1 MITLA
6 STRHLLEGLFKQ
18 HRAAVRKQQPLD
30 RLWQIFFEHQWFSR
44 QLERSTR
51 YVVCKYNYP
60 THIFEDVQQEALLR
74 FARLLEKDPMLGYQ
88 AERGS
93 YEYYLKLVVYHCC
106 LKSLRS
112 FSRIDEPVLFPELNE
127 SQHPLLDENDLIDE
141 QLDFQQSVSCLQEPY
156 RSTVQSVCDGMS
168 IRGIAKQQ
176 NRSPRTVYRWLDQSV
191 EQLSALCNESRAAY
205 RFTPHQRK

>member
-6 STRHLLEGLFKQ
+6 STRHLIDGLFKQ
-18 HRAAVRKQQPLD
+18 HCAAVRNQQPLD
-30 RLWQIFFEHQWFSR
+30 RLWKIFFEHAWFSH

-112 FSRIDEPVLFPELNE
+112 FSRIDDPVLFPELKE
-127 SQHPLLDENDLIDE
+127 
-141 QLDFQQSVSCLQEPY
+141 C
-156 RSTVQSVCDGMS
+156 ST
-168 IRGIAKQQ
+168 
-176 NRSPRTVYRWLDQSV
+176 
-191 EQLSALCNESRAAY
+191 SAGG
-205 RFTPHQRK
+205 

>member
-6 STRHLLEGLFKQ
+6 STRHLIDGLFKQ
-18 HRAAVRKQQPLD
+18 HCAAVRNQQPLD
-30 RLWQIFFEHQWFSR
+30 RLWKIFFEHDWFSH

-74 FARLLEKDPMLGYQ
+74 FARLLKKDPMLGYQ

-106 LKSLRS
+106 IKSLRS
-112 FSRIDEPVLFPELNE
+112 FTRIDDPVLFPELKE
-127 SQHPLLDENDLIDE
+127 SQHPLLDEHELIDE
-141 QLDFQQSVSCLQEPY
+141 QLDFQQSVSYLREPF

-168 IRGIAKQQ
+168 IQGIARQQ
-176 NRSPRTVYRWLDQSV
+176 NRSPRTVYRWLDRGV
-191 EQLSALCNESRAAY
+191 EQLQMLCLEGRAAY
-205 RFTPHQRK
+205 RVTPQQRE